1 MATRGAEEGTGGGV
15 GGDVQS
21 KGKGKANGKRGNARD
36 QANVDTVSSVT
47 VAKGKG
53 KANGKRGA
61 DGGDIRAKGKGKGQA
76 NVRVEGG
83 VILAKGKGKGK
94 GKGKA
99 NVDAE
104 GGVINGQGKG
114 QATGKGGANDCVIPA
129 KGRGKGAM
137 NGQRV
142 IDRSCSSHQPSDIPT
157 QCSRKGAKGN
167 RKDKWSKNKKHQQH
181 PSGPAQCAICQ
192 ENINGARAVL
202 DCMHTFHKHCSSQC
216 VPHIRRA
223 GCPICRQ
230 PSPHWLR
237 SLSAAHRNR
246 ASPPTSDYAESDLA
260 LDSDADSWTA
270 FGLAMLDADSH
281 ADYDNDSDSSASEPR
296 RVVVPDTSFLEDLY
310 DDYQYLEE
318 IERLR
323 EDFPDLGSDALEDL
337 REARIQEDCEEFA
350 GYCSDRS

>member
-21 KGKGKANGKRGNARD
+21 KGKSKANGKRGNARD

-61 DGGDIRAKGKGKGQA
+61 DGGDIPAKGKGKGQA
-76 NVRVEGG
+76 NVRVKGG
-83 VILAKGKGKGK
+83 VILAKGK

-104 GGVINGQGKG
+104 GGVINDKGKG
-114 QATGKGGANDCVIPA
+114 QATWKGSANECVIPA

-142 IDRSCSSHQPSDIPT
+142 IDRSCSSHQPSDIPM